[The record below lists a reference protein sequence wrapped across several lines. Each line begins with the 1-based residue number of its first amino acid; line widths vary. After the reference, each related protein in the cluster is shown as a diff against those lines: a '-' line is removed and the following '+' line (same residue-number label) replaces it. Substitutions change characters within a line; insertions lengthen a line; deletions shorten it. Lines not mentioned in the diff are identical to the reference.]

1 MPPMRD
7 SRDETEDAGRQ
18 SVRTSARVR
27 TDSMAFS
34 PSPENASAVRP
45 YRPEDEP
52 GVRELIDADRL
63 PGQPHCTPEKLAAAR
78 RAPASLVGWAGP
90 ARPQI
95 SVLADV
101 EGRAHGVIA
110 YLSWTDVK
118 SGVICWVHAHENPPA
133 LRALLGH
140 ALAALAHC
148 PQIEAFVGAPPGP
161 LGPGGLPRTRRG
173 ATHDALL
180 RTGFTGRRQGCYL
193 HVVLPVEPP
202 PAKLVADVFPCDFP
216 QGHRL
221 IIREAAEPVAEAVIS
236 VGPDRTATVYWIET
250 LLTHRRCGLGRKLL
264 SQALALLAE
273 QGANEVALVVDDASQ
288 PTTDCQ
294 AAPQL
299 FDSFGFTVVDQLWTY
314 RHLPPGAHA
323 ACRVGPGR

>member
-1 MPPMRD
+1 MRD

-34 PSPENASAVRP
+34 PSPESASTVRP

-78 RAPASLVGWAGP
+78 RGPTSLAGWAGP
-90 ARPQI
+90 TRPQI

-101 EGRAHGVIA
+101 EDRAHGVIA

-118 SGVICWVHAHENPPA
+118 TGVICWVHAHENPPA

-161 LGPGGLPRTRRG
+161 S
-173 ATHDALL
+173 
-180 RTGFTGRRQGCYL
+180 GRAAC
-193 HVVLPVEPP
+193 PV
-202 PAKLVADVFPCDFP
+202 
-216 QGHRL
+216 
-221 IIREAAEPVAEAVIS
+221 PVAA
-236 VGPDRTATVYWIET
+236 PLMT
-250 LLTHRRCGLGRKLL
+250 LCCGL
-264 SQALALLAE
+264 
-273 QGANEVALVVDDASQ
+273 ASPAAARAATCTSCYPSSPRPRSWS
-288 PTTDCQ
+288 PTFSPATSLRVTD
-294 AAPQL
+294 
-299 FDSFGFTVVDQLWTY
+299 
-314 RHLPPGAHA
+314 
-323 ACRVGPGR
+323 